1 LQSLRAHL
9 AHMQLKNWAFCL
21 FNPDG
26 ALFHQGFTNVRL
38 TPSISMPDGLL
49 TPDLVAWDNC
59 TILVIECCSGTP
71 NSGDLDKV
79 DRYSRLPSTSYTT
92 LTGIGKPFIESILLY
107 YEDKFE
113 SDQAGRDDLLRA
125 ISLRSDIIVWT
136 CVPSLVIR
144 SEAGSHS
151 SNTLGSTMRGGAP
164 LGRFPSPQIE
174 IQPDSPEMLVAR
186 VLLRR
191 LFELAMRTRDTSFT
205 LVEAQQSIIDQNY
218 ASQASEEETKLRR
231 AIQVGLRL
239 GLCEEERPGVRWRLN
254 FYHDRAV
261 TIERF
266 LSRLTGMLS
275 QPNLTDFW
283 GQT

>member
-1 LQSLRAHL
+1 
-9 AHMQLKNWAFCL
+9 MQLKNWAFCL

-26 ALFHQGFTNVRL
+26 ALFHQGFTNVRP
-38 TPSISMPDGLL
+38 TPSISTPDGLL
-49 TPDLVAWDNC
+49 TPDLVAWDSS
-59 TILVIECCSGTP
+59 TILMIECCSGTP

-79 DRYSRLPSTSYTT
+79 DKYLRLPSTCYAT
-92 LTGIGKPFIESILLY
+92 LTGIGSPFIESVLLY

-125 ISLRSDIIVWT
+125 ISLRRDIIVWT

-151 SNTLGSTMRGGAP
+151 SDAIGSTMRGGAP

-186 VLLRR
+186 VLFRR
-191 LFELAMRTRDTSFT
+191 LFELATKTRETSFT
-205 LVEAQQSIIDQNY
+205 LVEAQQSIADQNY

-231 AIQVGLRL
+231 AIGVGLRL
-239 GLCEEERPGVRWRLN
+239 GLCEEERPGVRWRLK
-254 FYHDRAV
+254 FYYDRPV
-261 TIERF
+261 TMERF

-275 QPNLTDFW
+275 QPNLADFW
-283 GQT
+283 NQT